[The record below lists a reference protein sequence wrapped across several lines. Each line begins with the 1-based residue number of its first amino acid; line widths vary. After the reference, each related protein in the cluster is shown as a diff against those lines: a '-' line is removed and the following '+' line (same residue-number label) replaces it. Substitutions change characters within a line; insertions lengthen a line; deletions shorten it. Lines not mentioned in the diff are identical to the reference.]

1 MDSHGVE
8 TRLISRNVEVP
19 NHLQTTWVSVG
30 VSYFVEQ
37 LLLRSF
43 ETKPS
48 DRLKICPLSQDT
60 SFYALRS
67 LSVRPLF
74 PRHSVSWSS
83 KSSLG
88 RGATPRTE

>member
-1 MDSHGVE
+1 
-8 TRLISRNVEVP
+8 
-19 NHLQTTWVSVG
+19 
-30 VSYFVEQ
+30 
-37 LLLRSF
+37 LRSF